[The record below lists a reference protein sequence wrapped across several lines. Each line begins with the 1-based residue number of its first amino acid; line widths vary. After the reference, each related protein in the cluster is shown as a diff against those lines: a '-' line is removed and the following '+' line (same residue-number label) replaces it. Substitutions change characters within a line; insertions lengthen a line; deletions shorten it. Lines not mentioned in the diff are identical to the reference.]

1 MKISAMANLFL
12 FIKTSPDLTNNENF
26 IFVRSTCFIP
36 LFIFGI
42 ICNTKSFKFLFC
54 NRQSI
59 MV

>member
-42 ICNTKSFKFLFC
+42 ICNTKSFKFFIL
-54 NRQSI
+54 
-59 MV
+59 